1 MGENEEIVTRYYET
15 HRQELVEKATT
26 LLRGDSTTAEDMVQ
40 SIFLKLLTVGHPICE
55 LSLPAITYT
64 SLRHLLGDYWRRK
77 QRRDDFERHV
87 KMNGSDTHDE
97 MFSVCSAAQITQLL
111 EQQVA
116 AMSPNTATIISMSLW
131 EEKSVADISRELG
144 INYKTTENN
153 LLRARKQ
160 LRSYLDRILA

>member
-1 MGENEEIVTRYYET
+1 MNSYAERAFFVLRYKPM
-15 HRQELVEKATT
+15 LVMSSLTK
-26 LLRGDSTTAEDMVQ
+26 
-40 SIFLKLLTVGHPICE
+40 IFSSFE
-55 LSLPAITYT
+55 S
-64 SLRHLLGDYWRRK
+64 
-77 QRRDDFERHV
+77 QR
-87 KMNGSDTHDE
+87 NE

-116 AMSPNTATIISMSLW
+116 AMSPNTAAIISMSLW
-131 EEKSVADISRELG
+131 EEKSVADISRELD